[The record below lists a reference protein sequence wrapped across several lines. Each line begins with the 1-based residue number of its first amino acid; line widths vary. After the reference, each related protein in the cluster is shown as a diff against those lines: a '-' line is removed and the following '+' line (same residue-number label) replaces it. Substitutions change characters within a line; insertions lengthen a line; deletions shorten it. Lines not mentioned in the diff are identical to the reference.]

1 MARVVMFGDGVGLPA
16 MRILILGGGFGAMA
30 AARKLERIL
39 RPDEAELTV
48 VSRENF
54 SVFTPMLPEV
64 PSGNLEPRHVVTPIR
79 AQLRRATFV
88 LGEVVG
94 VDFDE
99 RIVDVRHAIDGTQ
112 YLLAYEHVVF
122 ALGSATSTFNL
133 PGVAEHSLAL
143 KDLEDAER
151 IRNHALACFELA
163 DVTDDG
169 EKRKKLLTFAI
180 VGGGFTGVEAAGE
193 FTDFFRSIAR
203 FYRAIDPR
211 EISIVLVEAGPR
223 LLPDLAS
230 AMGAYSAHAL
240 ERRGVRV
247 LLNAPVAGADE
258 DGLTLKDGTRVA
270 TATIIWSAG
279 VKPSPLVASLPIGTG
294 RGGAIVVR
302 HDLSVAGYPGVWA
315 IGDCAQVPAPDG
327 RWYPPTAQHAIRE
340 GPVVARNIAN
350 AIRGLPTEPF
360 RYEALGMM
368 ASLGGRRG
376 VAGLRGGRVLTGFL
390 AWFLWRTYYLLR
402 LPGID
407 RQVRVALDWTLGL
420 IFPRDISELRLYTE
434 SRRDER
440 IAGPDSVSKPGPP
453 R

>member
-1 MARVVMFGDGVGLPA
+1 MFGDGFGLPE
-16 MRILILGGGFGAMA
+16 MRIVILGGGFAAMA
-30 AARKLERIL
+30 AARTLERIL
-39 RPDEAELTV
+39 RPNEAEVTV

-79 AQLRRATFV
+79 AQLRRSTFV
-88 LGEVVG
+88 LGEVAG

-99 RIVDVRHAIDGTQ
+99 RIVDVRHAIDGTP
-112 YLLAYEHVVF
+112 YRLPFDHVVF
-122 ALGSATSTFNL
+122 ALGSVTSTFNL
-133 PGVAEHSLAL
+133 PGIAERSFAL

-163 DVTDDG
+163 DVTEDA
-169 EKRKKLLTFAI
+169 EKRRRLLTFAI
-180 VGGGFTGVEAAGE
+180 VGGGFTGVESAGE

-203 FYRAIDPR
+203 FYRAIDRR
-211 EISIVLVEAGPR
+211 EISVVLVEAGPR
-223 LLPDLAS
+223 LLPDLAP
-230 AMGAYSAHAL
+230 AMGLYSAHAL
-240 ERRGVRV
+240 ERRGVRI
-247 LLNAPVAGADE
+247 LLNTPVSGADK
-258 DGLTLKDGTRVA
+258 DGLNLKDGERIA
-270 TATIIWSAG
+270 TSTIIWTAG

-315 IGDCAQVPAPDG
+315 IGDCAQVPSPDG
-327 RWYPPTAQHAIRE
+327 GWYPPTAQHAIRE
-340 GPVVARNIAN
+340 GPVVAHNIVSAM
-350 AIRGLPTEPF
+350 RGLATKSF

-390 AWFLWRTYYLLR
+390 AWVLWRTYYLLR

-434 SRRDER
+434 STSR
-440 IAGPDSVSKPGPP
+440 ASSKDAAQ
-453 R
+453 

>member
-1 MARVVMFGDGVGLPA
+1 MASTLTFGVETDLPA
-16 MRILILGGGFGAMA
+16 FRILILGGGFGAMA
-30 AARKLERIL
+30 AARTLERIL
-39 RPDEAELTV
+39 RPNEAEVTV

-79 AQLRRATFV
+79 AQLRRSRFV
-88 LGEVVG
+88 LGEVAG
-94 VDFDE
+94 VNFDE

-112 YLLAYEHVVF
+112 YRLGFEHVVF
-122 ALGSATSTFNL
+122 ALGSVTSTFNL
-133 PGVAEHSLAL
+133 PGIAERSLAL

-163 DVTDDG
+163 DVTEDA
-169 EKRKKLLTFAI
+169 EKRRRLLTFAI
-180 VGGGFTGVEAAGE
+180 VGGGFTGVESAGE

-203 FYRAIDPR
+203 FYRHIERR
-211 EISIVLVEAGPR
+211 EISVVLIEAGPR
-223 LLPDLAS
+223 LLPDLTP
-230 AMGAYSAHAL
+230 AMGLYSAHAL

-247 LLNAPVAGADE
+247 LLNTPVAGADE
-258 DGLTLKDGTRVA
+258 DGLELKDGERIA
-270 TATIIWSAG
+270 TSTIIWTAG

-302 HDLSVAGYPGVWA
+302 LDLSVAGYPGVWA
-315 IGDCAQVPAPDG
+315 IGDCAQVPNPEG
-327 RWYPPTAQHAIRE
+327 GWYPPTAQHAIRE
-340 GPVVARNIAN
+340 GPVVAHNIVS
-350 AIRGLPTEPF
+350 AIRGLPSKSF

-402 LPGID
+402 LPGLD
-407 RQVRVALDWTLGL
+407 RKVRVALDWTLGL
-420 IFPRDISELRLYTE
+420 IFPRDISELRLYSE
-434 SRRDER
+434 S
-440 IAGPDSVSKPGPP
+440 AGRAPSKDAAQ
-453 R
+453 